1 VRKLDHTRLPSVTVC
16 AGDRTSDRTF
26 WISRKEA
33 INTMITKL
41 YKALAAGTVISLLL
55 ATLAVAPV
63 SAQSQAQAQNQAQVT
78 CASFAQSLGK
88 TFGTGVST
96 AASPTNCFLSIGPGQ
111 KVWYTFHAAARA
123 TSSDSSSNNVDD
135 SDAAVV
141 QLAMDTP
148 GCVAFEVWTLA
159 RLNAP
164 PPVGP
169 DASSKA
175 KKEDKAVERGPVG
188 AGSPEFA
195 KVATPEDTSKTANK
209 NTNSAVHDKNQ
220 DQARLIWRG
229 GSTVPE
235 NFYIAVHNVRTDA
248 ACNYRL
254 SVTGPIVSFRSP
266 TAATIT
272 NPSASTYTNG
282 TTSTSDTNKNK

>member
-1 VRKLDHTRLPSVTVC
+1 
-16 AGDRTSDRTF
+16 
-26 WISRKEA
+26 
-33 INTMITKL
+33 MITKL

-63 SAQSQAQAQNQAQVT
+63 SAQSQAQSQNQAQAT

-88 TFGTGVST
+88 TFGTGPST
-96 AASPTNCFLSIGPGQ
+96 AATPTNCFLSIGAGQ

-123 TSSDSSSNNVDD
+123 TSSNSSNSNSNSSSNNVDD

-164 PPVGP
+164 PPVGA

-195 KVATPEDTSKTANK
+195 KVATTEDTSKTANK

-229 GSTVPE
+229 GSTVAE

-254 SVTGPIVSFRSP
+254 SVSGPIVSFRSP